1 MEHSSLLVIS
11 PVKSV
16 RVSLSVACVCFAIG
30 ALGTA
35 FLTRGH
41 ITPANEAYRSIA
53 ESVSLFAPLIAFG
66 AIAAAAIF
74 GISMV
79 VRHRQDLGFHDY
91 SLIAGANILAA
102 LALLT
107 VIDVATSSI
116 GISGWQVPVTARV
129 VDASTGTPI
138 QDARVSSAFS
148 FGEESDYE
156 PVDAVAAGPMTRF
169 EIHMTVCRA
178 EGGILSRFRSPARP
192 LPSMYR
198 FEFAA
203 AGFLP
208 QRVDGTAGELVED
221 PDAPTPHRRFVL
233 RLPEV
238 KLELLPR

>member
-1 MEHSSLLVIS
+1 
-11 PVKSV
+11 VKSV
-16 RVSLSVACVCFAIG
+16 RISLSVACVCFAIAAG
-30 ALGTA
+30 DA
-35 FLTRGH
+35 FLASER
-41 ITPANEAYRSIA
+41 ITPAIEAYRSML
-53 ESVSLFAPLIAFG
+53 EWVSLLALLIAFG

-74 GISMV
+74 GISTV

-91 SLIAGANILAA
+91 SLIAGASILGV
-102 LALLT
+102 LVLLF
-107 VIDVATSSI
+107 VIDVATGSFAL
-116 GISGWQVPVTARV
+116 SGWQVPVTARV
-129 VDASTGTPI
+129 VDASTGTPV
-138 QDARVSSAFS
+138 QDARVSYAFS
-148 FGEESDYE
+148 SGDESDYQ
-156 PVDAVAAGPMTRF
+156 PVDAVVAGPITRF

-208 QRVDGTAGELVED
+208 QRVDGTVGELVED
-221 PDAPTPHRRFVL
+221 PLEPSRHRRFVL